1 MEENL
6 KEEKLADS
14 YNRSINY
21 LRVSVTDRCNQRCIY
36 CMPPEGIKQFDH
48 DQILRYEEIL
58 RVIKVLMKKGVT
70 KIRITGGEPL
80 VRKKI
85 IQFIESLGK
94 FRGIKDLALS
104 TNGVFLKD
112 YARNLVR
119 AGLKRVNISLDTLN
133 PRKFYKLA
141 RADNFYRVMDG
152 IEEAEKSRLSPIKIN
167 MVVIKGFNDDEVID
181 FALLTKKKSYRV
193 RFIEFMPSL
202 NGGYWTKDNFISNRE
217 VFEEINS
224 FQVLYPIVGRE
235 KGQPAKKFKF
245 EDGIG
250 EIGFISPVSEP
261 FCHNC
266 NRIRLTADGKLRS
279 CLFSDNEVDIKK
291 ALSNGCADNHLSELI
306 DQAIKNKPK
315 NHNLKEHYFTNS
327 KRTMSLIGG

>member
-1 MEENL
+1 MEKNL
-6 KEEKLADS
+6 KEEKLWDN
-14 YNRSINY
+14 YNRAVNY

-58 RVIKVLMKKGVT
+58 RVTGVLIKKGVT

-80 VRKKI
+80 VRRGI
-85 IQFIESLGK
+85 TDFIESLCK
-94 FRGIKDLALS
+94 FKGIRDLALS

-112 YARNLVR
+112 CARNLVR

-133 PRKFYKLA
+133 PRKFYTLA
-141 RADNFYRVMDG
+141 RADNFYRVMDS
-152 IEEAEKSRLSPIKIN
+152 IEEAEKSGLNPIKIN
-167 MVVIKGFNDDEVID
+167 MVVIKGFNDDEIID

-202 NGGYWTKDNFISNRE
+202 NGGYWTKENFISNKE

-224 FQVLYPIVGRE
+224 FQFLYPIVERTKE
-235 KGQPAKKFKF
+235 QPAKKFKF

-279 CLFSDNEVDIKK
+279 CLFSDNEVDLKK
-291 ALSNGCADNHLSELI
+291 ALFEDCTEDQLSELV

-315 NHNLKEHYFTNS
+315 SHNLKEHYFINS